1 MYTLTLTKSERDAI
15 DWVGYRYSHG
25 DELRAILE
33 NAVRK
38 VNSDYDC
45 DKWEER
51 IDTTFQIPEYLAWDI
66 CDIAEECEY
75 RWDCFAPELAEKLT
89 NFCMGVI

>member
-15 DWVGYRYSHG
+15 DWVGYRYGHG

-33 NAVRK
+33 NAMRK
-38 VNSDYDC
+38 INPDYDC